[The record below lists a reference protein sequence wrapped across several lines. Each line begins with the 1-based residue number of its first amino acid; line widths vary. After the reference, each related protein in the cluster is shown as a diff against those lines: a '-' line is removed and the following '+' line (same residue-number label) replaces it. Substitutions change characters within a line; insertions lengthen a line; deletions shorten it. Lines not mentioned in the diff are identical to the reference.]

1 MTTIPLPWDRP
12 TIALNDSHGN
22 RWAEASGRRQ
32 VRTEARWAI
41 RTSGVVPVTDY
52 PVRVTIHWRIPDRRL
67 RDADRLH
74 KVAKGCQDALVDE
87 GVLAG
92 DDWRYVR
99 ESASRIHPPE
109 VGKPGAMWLEVAG
122 L

>member
-1 MTTIPLPWDRP
+1 MTRIDLPWPRP

-22 RWAEASGRRQ
+22 RFAEAAGRKR

-41 RTSGVVPVTDY
+41 RASGVAPVQTY
-52 PVRVTIHWRIPDRRL
+52 PVAVTLHWRIPDRRL

-74 KVAKGCQDALVDE
+74 KVAKGVTDALVDE
-87 GVLAG
+87 GVLAA

-99 ESASRIHPPE
+99 RAASEIHPPE
-109 VGKPGAMWLEVAG
+109 PGKPGAMWVEVSAA
-122 L
+122 